1 MKFTETHMWVTYTLV
16 GIYFVLLPVWAT
28 VVMYNNYTRPVLK
41 TGWIPVLTALFISG

>member
-1 MKFTETHMWVTYTLV
+1 MWVTYTLV

-28 VVMYNNYTRPVLK
+28 VVMYNNYTRSVLK